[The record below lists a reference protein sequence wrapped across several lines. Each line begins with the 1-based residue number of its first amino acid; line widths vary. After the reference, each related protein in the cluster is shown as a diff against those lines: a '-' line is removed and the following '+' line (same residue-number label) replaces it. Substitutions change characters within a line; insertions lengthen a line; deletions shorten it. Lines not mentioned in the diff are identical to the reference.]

1 MQPSRRAFLMAG
13 RPRTDPWG
21 RFFQRLARTVRGR
34 TEDRSVSAGSTGLA
48 WLRPASFTDVHHA
61 LALCEEFDV
70 LFSLEGIHSA
80 CHKPCLLIDP
90 SALSSITQFAD
101 NTIEVEAGVP
111 VGEVRARLQQQSACP
126 GAPDDWTVARW
137 MAAASSFPP
146 ASLQDSGLVS
156 VEVLLADRT
165 METFGPF
172 GATSQRAA
180 LSIKASR
187 LVSDLFT
194 WVSQPQVAG
203 WRTLPKWPSRYRID
217 ALLADPPNL
226 AHILLGSGSSL
237 AWPDRIR
244 LQAVPEPLVS
254 LGVEEPAVPTG
265 IVQAA
270 CQLDEQIKHRFDPT
284 GRFA

>member
-21 RFFQRLARTVRGR
+21 RFFQRLARTVKGR
-34 TEDRSVSAGSTGLA
+34 TEDRSVSAVSPGLA
-48 WLRPASFTDVHHA
+48 WVRPASFTDIHHA
-61 LALCEEFDV
+61 LALCAEFDV
-70 LFSLEGIHSA
+70 VFSLECVHSA
-80 CHKPCLLIDP
+80 CAMPCLLIDP
-90 SALSSITQFAD
+90 SALHSVTPLPDQSL
-101 NTIEVEAGVP
+101 EVEAGVL
-111 VGEVRARLQQQSACP
+111 VGEVRSRSRQQSACP

-137 MAAASSFPP
+137 MAAPSPFPP
-146 ASLQDSGLVS
+146 AALQGSGLVS

-180 LSIKASR
+180 LSLKASR

-194 WVSQPQVAG
+194 WVSQPHVAG
-203 WRTLPKWPSRYRID
+203 WRNLPRWPSRYRID
-217 ALLADPPNL
+217 ALMADPPNL
-226 AHILLGSGSSL
+226 AHILLGSGARL

-244 LQAVPEPLVS
+244 LQAVPEPVVPE
-254 LGVEEPAVPTG
+254 VEEVAVSAEL
-265 IVQAA
+265 VQVART
-270 CQLDEQIKHRFDPT
+270 LDERIKHRFDPA